1 MLLDW
6 ATWIPALV
14 WNGFVAI
21 IDWAAWLV
29 SLDWGGYV
37 STVDWSQYI
46 AAAFSWSSYI
56 VSVAWSDWIP
66 AAFSWSSYVFSLT
79 WSSFVS
85 KLNWPS
91 ISWPGFSTFVPH
103 LSWPSISW
111 PGWGSFIPAFPGWPN
126 ISGMISDAIGSATS
140 YVTGNNAV
148 GTSYW
153 GGGLTWVG
161 ERGPEL
167 VNLPS
172 GARVHN
178 AVDSRRMADGGAVGG
193 ASITN
198 HIYVQ
203 NDIDVEALLFRLED
217 MQRRRK

>member
-1 MLLDW
+1 
-6 ATWIPALV
+6 
-14 WNGFVAI
+14 
-21 IDWAAWLV
+21 
-29 SLDWGGYV
+29 
-37 STVDWSQYI
+37 
-46 AAAFSWSSYI
+46 
-56 VSVAWSDWIP
+56 
-66 AAFSWSSYVFSLT
+66 
-79 WSSFVS
+79 
-85 KLNWPS
+85 
-91 ISWPGFSTFVPH
+91 
-103 LSWPSISW
+103 
-111 PGWGSFIPAFPGWPN
+111 
-126 ISGMISDAIGSATS
+126 MISDAIGSATS